1 MPNLF
6 CFFGCNKNSK
16 LSVFSCPKNDVLK
29 AQWETNLGIKLKNNF
44 VICEN
49 HFDSNDIE
57 RQVIKKDHNGKI
69 IFSVSRYQIYKMSF
83 LFSYC

>member
-16 LSVFSCPKNDVLK
+16 LSVSRTLVIPKMMSLK
-29 AQWETNLGIKLKNNF
+29 PNKTNLGIKLKNNF

-49 HFDSNDIE
+49 HFNSNDIE
-57 RQVIKKDHNGKI
+57 RQVIKKDQKGNI
-69 IFSVSRYQIYKMSF
+69 IFSDQHIK
-83 LFSYC
+83 